1 MTLKLDKLKDRLLF
15 LPLGGA
21 NEIGMNLNL
30 YHYQGKW
37 LMVDMGIGFA
47 DEYLPGIDIILPNI
61 DFIVEHKDEVA
72 GLVITHAHE
81 DHLGGVPYLWQEIG
95 CPIYATPFCAAVLR
109 EKMNNVGIKSVPVTE
124 VNRSDRFH
132 VGPFDVELVGITH
145 SIPEMCGLAIRTDAG
160 TIMHTGDW
168 KLDPEPLVGLSSDE
182 ARLKEIGDEGV
193 LALVCDSTNVFVEG
207 VTGSEAT
214 ARHHLVEVIK
224 SCKERV
230 VVTTFA
236 SNVARLE
243 SILLA
248 AKECNRKVALIG
260 RSLWRIIGAAQKA
273 GYLQDAPEFIEER
286 SVMSL
291 PRNEVLIISTGCQG
305 EPLAAMSKFANN
317 EHPFVKLAPNDTA
330 IFSSRVIP
338 GNEKRLG
345 WIFNKLVQNGI
356 EVITGMD
363 HELHVSGH
371 PARDELKQMY
381 ELVRPAIAVPVHGE
395 PRHLHEHARLA
406 KEWGIGQVIQSE
418 NGMVIDL
425 TDGKPQVAGYATAG
439 YLAVEGSTLM
449 PTDGAI
455 LKTRRKLKNAG
466 VILVTAVV
474 DEEGDPVTD
483 PMVSAPGVL
492 DPVQDEDLLQEIK
505 SDVTGA
511 IRARMK
517 RGVKRPSETEVV
529 DIIKAAARKVVRDAL
544 DKKPLVEVHL
554 VAV

>member
-1 MTLKLDKLKDRLLF
+1 MTLKLDTLKDRLLF

-37 LMVDMGIGFA
+37 LIVDMGIGFA
-47 DEYLPGIDIILPNI
+47 DDYLPGIDIILPNI
-61 DFIVEHKDEVA
+61 DFIVEHRKDIA
-72 GLVITHAHE
+72 GMVITHAHE

-95 CPIYATPFCAAVLR
+95 CPIYTTPFCAAVLR
-109 EKMNNVGIKSVPVTE
+109 EKMKSIGVNKMPVTE
-124 VNRSDRFH
+124 VNRGDRFP

-145 SIPEMCGLAIRTDAG
+145 SIPEMCGLAIRTSKG
-160 TIMHTGDW
+160 TVMHTGDW

-193 LALVCDSTNVFVEG
+193 LAMVCDSTNVFVQG
-207 VTGSEAT
+207 TTGSEAT
-214 ARHHLVEVIK
+214 ARHHLTEAIK

-230 VVTTFA
+230 AVTTFA

-248 AKECNRKVALIG
+248 AQACNRKVALVG
-260 RSLWRIIGAAQKA
+260 RSLWRILGAAQKA
-273 GYLQDAPEFIEER
+273 GYLQDAPEFIDER

-291 PRNEVLIISTGCQG
+291 PRNEVLLITTGCQG

-317 EHPFVKLAPNDTA
+317 EHPSIKLSPGDTA

-338 GNEKRLG
+338 GNEKRLN
-345 WIFNKLVQNGI
+345 WIFNKLVQNDI

-381 ELVRPAIAVPVHGE
+381 ELVRPKIAIPVHGE
-395 PRHLHEHARLA
+395 TRHLHEHARFARSL
-406 KEWGIGQVIQSE
+406 GVGQTIEPE
-418 NGMVIDL
+418 NGMVIDI
-425 TDGKPQVAGYATAG
+425 TDGKPQVAGYVTSG
-439 YLAVEGSTLM
+439 YFAVEGNTLM
-449 PTDGAI
+449 PTDGMV
-455 LKTRRKLKNAG
+455 LKTRRKLQNSG
-466 VILVTAVV
+466 VVLVTAVL
-474 DEEGDPVTD
+474 DEAGELVSEPL
-483 PMVSAPGVL
+483 VSAPGAL
-492 DPVQDEDLLQEIK
+492 DPSQDEDLLAEIRA
-505 SDVTGA
+505 DVTSALRERG
-511 IRARMK
+511 K
-517 RGVKRPSETEVV
+517 RGAKRPSRTETM
-529 DIIKAAARKVVRDAL
+529 DIIKSAARKVIRDAL

-554 VAV
+554 VTV